1 MVAVDE
7 VKKLFP
13 GISHPKLLEEMAT
26 QGKLM
31 SFSAGE
37 IIIDQGM
44 AIPFIPMLIS
54 GTIKVSR
61 QDEEGHELLLY
72 YLNPGE
78 TCATSLTCCI
88 SGLKSEV
95 QALAEE
101 EVTVMA
107 FPSHLPDEWMMRYP
121 EWKNLIM
128 MTFRRRFDD
137 LIRTINDI
145 AFKKLDDRL
154 TDYLK
159 ERSAKKGGQVE
170 IVVSHQEIAN
180 DLNSSREVISRLL
193 KHMEREGKL
202 SLGRNRVTLVRL

>member
-1 MVAVDE
+1 MVTLEE

-13 GISHPKLLEEMAT
+13 GISHPSLLQEMAE

-31 SFSAGE
+31 TFSAGD

-44 AIPFIPMLIS
+44 AIPFIPMLIQ

-61 QDEEGHELLLY
+61 QDDDGHELLLY

-101 EVTVMA
+101 DVVVMA

-159 ERSAKKGGQVE
+159 ERAAKRGAPE
-170 IVVSHQEIAN
+170 IQVSHQDIAT

-202 SLGRNRVTLVRL
+202 ALGRNRVTLLKL